1 MASHTLNFEIMNADA
16 SITDTNP
23 ENYLI
28 IIDDEDNNFNFPDDE
43 MHKRYNNIF
52 LHDNNNNDIV

>member
-28 IIDDEDNNFNFPDDE
+28 IIDEEESDFNFPDDE

-52 LHDNNNNDIV
+52 LHDNNNDIV